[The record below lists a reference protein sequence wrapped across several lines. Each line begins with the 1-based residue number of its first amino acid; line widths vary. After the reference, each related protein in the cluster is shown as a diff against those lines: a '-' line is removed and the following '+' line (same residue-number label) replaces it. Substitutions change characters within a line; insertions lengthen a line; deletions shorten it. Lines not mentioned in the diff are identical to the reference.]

1 MTEHET
7 FQGKLAAAGLGHVA
21 GKISQLAR
29 PCYRLRRKI
38 GLEEQMSIGT
48 SRLGGSP
55 DVPAGF
61 MWPQVTN
68 ARKPEDME
76 FVAQIRL
83 ADFPAPLPEA
93 APQQGLLSFFTRW
106 SEGRVF
112 YFPEGTLLTRTIGPN
127 PPVEAPP
134 SGFWQNLSA
143 ALRHRKDVR
152 RTYRTAALSFE
163 PTLSPADGSSAM
175 VKELALSD
183 ADSESYIELCETLWD
198 DSSESDGL
206 RHQMFGHA
214 SPVQNEMELECDF
227 LRRGE
232 KPRWDLP
239 AADFIAAAKN
249 WIPLLQLDSDDG
261 ERGPGWMWGDLGMVY
276 FWIHRDD
283 LASCAFDRAIVIE
296 QCH

>member
-1 MTEHET
+1 MTAHET

-21 GKISQLAR
+21 EKISQLAR

-38 GLEEQMSIGT
+38 GLEEQMPIGT

-61 MWPQVTN
+61 IWPQATN

-112 YFPEGTLLTRTIGPN
+112 YFPEGTVLTRTFGPN

-134 SGFWQNLSA
+134 SGFWQNLGA
-143 ALRHRKDVR
+143 ALRHRKDLR
-152 RTYRTAALSFE
+152 RTYRAAALTFE
-163 PTLSPADGSSAM
+163 PALSPADGSSSM
-175 VKELALSD
+175 LKEFALSD
-183 ADSESYIELCETLWD
+183 ADSETYIELCETLWD
-198 DSSESDGL
+198 GSSEGDGL
-206 RHQMFGHA
+206 KHQMFGHA

-261 ERGPGWMWGDLGMVY
+261 ENGPGWMWGDLGMVY

-283 LASCAFDRAIVIE
+283 LASHAFDRAIVIE

>member
-1 MTEHET
+1 MTEQDS
-7 FQGKLAAAGLGHVA
+7 FRGKLVAAGLGHVA
-21 GKISQLAR
+21 DRITLLTR

-38 GLEEQMSIGT
+38 GIEEQLPIGT

-61 MWPQVTN
+61 VWPLTTN

-83 ADFPAPLPEA
+83 TDLPAPLPE
-93 APQQGLLSFFTRW
+93 PVPPQGLLSFFTGW

-112 YFPEGTLLTRTIGPN
+112 YFPEGIVLTRTVGPN
-127 PPVEAPP
+127 PPLEAPP

-143 ALRHRKDVR
+143 ALRQRKGAR
-152 RTYRTAALSFE
+152 RTYRTAPLIFE
-163 PTLSPADGSSAM
+163 PTLSPADGSSSM
-175 VKELALSD
+175 IGELALSD
-183 ADSESYIELCETLWD
+183 ADSETYIELCETLWD
-198 DSSESDGL
+198 DSSESHGL
-206 RHQMFGHA
+206 KHQMFGHA
-214 SPVQNEMELECDF
+214 SPVQNQMELECDF

-239 AADFIAAAKN
+239 AADFIASAKN

-261 ERGPGWMWGDLGMVY
+261 ESGPGWMWGDLGMIY

-283 LASCAFDRAIVIE
+283 LARRAFDRAIVIE